1 MINET
6 EEKPEKYQHMDTWYI
21 TEFVPHINEEALF
34 SKNDAGTTICP
45 YGKKKKVKLISYP
58 IQYPR
63 INSNFFRDL
72 NMKDRTIKLS

>member
-1 MINET
+1 M
-6 EEKPEKYQHMDTWYI
+6 KK
-21 TEFVPHINEEALF
+21 LF
-34 SKNDAGTTICP
+34 FQKIMLGP
-45 YGKKKKVKLISYP
+45 QVVLMEKKKVKLISYP

>member
-1 MINET
+1 
-6 EEKPEKYQHMDTWYI
+6 MDTWYI

-34 SKNDAGTTICP
+34 SKNDAGTTSCP
-45 YGKKKKVKLISYP
+45 YGKKKVKLTSYP

-72 NMKDRTIKLS
+72 NVKDRTIKLS